1 VSLILNNADRNV
13 QFQGP
18 KDLRMK
24 CSNIA
29 NYVQDILDKCYVKK
43 SRTGVEDYAGGQNWD
58 TDRFNVIVIKEE
70 CGSRSKT
77 ISAI

>member
-29 NYVQDILDKCYVKK
+29 NYAQDVLDKCYVKK
-43 SRTGVEDYAGGQNWD
+43 GRTGVEDYAGGQNWD
-58 TDRFNVIVIKEE
+58 TDRFNVIVIKEGS
-70 CGSRSKT
+70 GSRSKRT
-77 ISAI
+77 SAI